1 MNFFARQEQARRST
15 RRLVLI
21 FVLTVIAVIV
31 AVDAVVAGLM
41 LFGADPATPVTASE
55 LAVPLLLTSV
65 VVLAIISI
73 ASLFR
78 MASLG
83 QGGGAVARA
92 LGGSFVPPDSQDPK
106 LRRLRNV
113 VEEMAIASGVS
124 VPEIYVLDE
133 EPGINAFAAG
143 LNTSDAAVAVTRGAL
158 DRLNRDEL
166 QGVMAHEF
174 SHILNG
180 DMRLNMRLLG
190 MLFGI
195 LSIGLLGRMLLR
207 SLRHVRVSRSR
218 NGGNAAIAIL
228 ALGVAL
234 TIIGYVGVLGAK
246 IIKAAV
252 SRQREYLA
260 DASAVQFTRQP
271 DGIAGALKKIGGF
284 TEGSQ
289 FVAHEPEE
297 VSHMLFANG
306 FRSRLSS
313 MFATHPPLDE
323 RIRAID
329 PSFRPSDYAKA
340 ALAGDGT
347 GDAMEAAAGFAQ
359 TQARRPQEILGV
371 SPSTIVAEAGNP
383 DQAQIADAMQL
394 RASIPPI
401 VDQAAHD
408 SGRAAALFLAL
419 LLNDDE
425 TARARQFALIGEQL
439 NPLVAESIRPLYDEV
454 SALGPAYRLPLA
466 DILFSALRHQPRKM
480 LEQTLA
486 LSEDLIMVDGQ
497 VAVFEYALVRLMRQH
512 LTEVDKPLGEP
523 RGVKLIDSG
532 EALQTLFSVMART
545 GHADEREAR
554 AAFETGLS
562 RLLPT
567 ERPDYTPPERWTK
580 PWDEML
586 DRALTRLDGLPFV
599 IKEGL
604 IEALTITVLHDGRIT
619 LRESELLRTV
629 CALLHCPL
637 PPLYSGQATA

>member
-1 MNFFARQEQARRST
+1 MNFFARQEQARRKT

-21 FVLTVIAVIV
+21 FVLTVVAVIV
-31 AVDAVVAGLM
+31 AVDAVVVGLM
-41 LFGADPATPVTASE
+41 LLGSESTAAATASE

-65 VVLAIISI
+65 AALAIISVS
-73 ASLFR
+73 SLFR

-83 QGGGAVARA
+83 KGGGAVARA
-92 LGGSFVPPDSQDPK
+92 LGGSFIPPDTQDPK

-143 LNTSDAAVAVTRGAL
+143 LNTSDAAVAITRGAL
-158 DRLNRDEL
+158 DKLNRDEL

-195 LSIGLLGRMLLR
+195 LFIGLLGRMLLG
-207 SLRHVRVSRSR
+207 SLRHVRVRRSR
-218 NGGNAAIAIL
+218 NGGNAVIVIL
-228 ALGVAL
+228 AFGVAL
-234 TIIGYVGVLGAK
+234 TIIGYIGVLGAK
-246 IIKAAV
+246 IIKASV

-260 DASAVQFTRQP
+260 DASAVQFTRQA

-284 TEGSQ
+284 TEGSR

-306 FRSRLSS
+306 FRSGLSS

-340 ALAGDGT
+340 ASAVDGT

-359 TQARRPQEILGV
+359 AQTRVPQEILGV
-371 SPSTIVAEAGNP
+371 SASTIVGNTGNP
-383 DQAQIADAMQL
+383 DQAQIADAMKL

-401 VDQAAHD
+401 VEQAAHD

-425 TARARQFALIGEQL
+425 AARARQIALIGEQL
-439 NPLVAESIRPLYDEV
+439 SPLVESVRPLYDEV
-454 SALGPAYRLPLA
+454 AALGPAYRLPLA
-466 DILFSALRHQPRKM
+466 DILFSALRRQPRRL

-486 LSEDLIMVDGQ
+486 MAEDLIMVDGQ
-497 VAVFEYALVRLMRQH
+497 VTVFEYALVRLMRQH
-512 LTEVDKPLGEP
+512 LAEADKPLGEP
-523 RGVKLIDSG
+523 RAVKLIDSV
-532 EALQTLFSVMART
+532 EALQTLFSVMAHT
-545 GHADEREAR
+545 GHADAREAR
-554 AAFETGLS
+554 VAFEAGLS
-562 RLLPT
+562 HLLPT
-567 ERPDYTPPERWTK
+567 ERPEYTPLERGTA

-586 DRALTRLDGLPFV
+586 DRALTRLDRLPFV

-637 PPLYSGQATA
+637 PPLYSGQAAD